1 MTSGLKAIL
10 VVGILLL
17 VSGPLGSHIYS
28 HWAEVQ
34 AERHAAA
41 LTPEADA
48 EVMGSYILSALVA
61 TAIGYLVGLV
71 GLVTM
76 LVAGV
81 FYLRARK
88 REKAPAAGTP
98 AV

>member
-1 MTSGLKAIL
+1 MTNGLKAIL

-17 VSGPLGSHIYS
+17 VSGPLGGHIYS

-34 AERHAAA
+34 AERETAA
-41 LTPEADA
+41 LALEADA
-48 EVMGSYILSALVA
+48 EVLASYILSALVA

-71 GLVTM
+71 GLVTI
-76 LVAGV
+76 LVAV
-81 FYLRARK
+81 VLYLRARK
-88 REKAPAAGTP
+88 REKAPAARTP